1 MRACGFAGHG
11 SLHRVLAGA
20 FILAVAGLVPA
31 AAQFPPPPGQ
41 NQSAS
46 GQSSP
51 FPPPPGQ
58 SQPAA
63 AQSNSPFPPPPSQQQ
78 QQSSVNSPFPPA
90 PAPGS
95 FGGAA
100 PPSQG
105 SFGAL
110 QGGFGVRPGG
120 SSGGPPQGGFGGGPA
135 QGGFGGPGPMGGGP
149 SEAQKV
155 CLTFPS
161 IREDVEKGAAGI
173 RAASDR
179 KATREEVCPL
189 FKSFAAKEAKMVKFL
204 ETNQKVCGIP
214 PNIIPQVKQNHAKTI
229 QIRNAVCSA
238 APSAPSGPT
247 LSDALGGPIIADDTN
262 VRTGRGTFDTLTGNA
277 LQR

>member
-20 FILAVAGLVPA
+20 FILAVAGIVPA

-41 NQSAS
+41 NQSSA

-63 AQSNSPFPPPPSQQQ
+63 AQSNSPFPPPSGQQ
-78 QQSSVNSPFPPA
+78 QQSAVNSPFPPA

-100 PPSQG
+100 APSPG
-105 SFGAL
+105 GFGAL

-120 SSGGPPQGGFGGGPA
+120 SSGGPPQGSFGGGPA
-135 QGGFGGPGPMGGGP
+135 QGGLRWSCPRRIRRSRPDGWRGARSAEGVSDVSQHSRRRGKGRGGYPCGQRAQGDARGGLPAVQGLRGQG
-149 SEAQKV
+149 SQ
-155 CLTFPS
+155 
-161 IREDVEKGAAGI
+161 AGEVSRNQPENLR
-173 RAASDR
+173 RAAERHHAGQAEPRQDR
-179 KATREEVCPL
+179 PDPQQRVQRRTRRAQGRRSATRW
-189 FKSFAAKEAKMVKFL
+189 
-204 ETNQKVCGIP
+204 
-214 PNIIPQVKQNHAKTI
+214 
-229 QIRNAVCSA
+229 
-238 APSAPSGPT
+238 
-247 LSDALGGPIIADDTN
+247 AD
-262 VRTGRGTFDTLTGNA
+262 R
-277 LQR
+277 